1 MATEQTTESSPG
13 GSGWGQQGSPGT
25 QGSWGADAG
34 GGRKLHGFALFS
46 VLGALMLTLL
56 LEALD
61 QTIVGTA
68 MPKIIG
74 DLNGFSLYTWVATA
88 YILASATV
96 IPIVGKL
103 SDLYGRK
110 GFFLVGV
117 VLFLLGSALS
127 GLSQTIE
134 QLIAFRA
141 LQGFGAGVGIA
152 LVFTVVGD
160 IFPPLERAR
169 WQGLFGAVYGL
180 SSIIGPF
187 LGGFLTDNLG
197 WRSVFYVNIP
207 VGIFALAGIVLF
219 LPATISPRNATFS
232 GWAAIRRID
241 LAGAVLAA
249 GATISLLLGLT
260 FAGQGSAWSSAEV
273 AGWLAAGVVL
283 VALFL
288 VRERFAAD
296 PVLPLGL
303 FRNQVF
309 SSVAVLSLGVGA
321 VILSLAYYLPLF
333 LQGVLGESATNSGAV
348 LTPLLIANVIA
359 GSMSG
364 FIVAK
369 TGTYQRLTIGAA
381 VVMNVGIFLL
391 SQMTQSTSVAEAAV
405 FMVIT
410 GLGFGIFFTIP
421 TLAVQNAVPY
431 TQLGVVTATTRYLQ
445 QVGATLGVAVVG
457 SVVNNGISS
466 NIAANLP
473 AAAHQLPAQA
483 LTAATNPQVLTNPA
497 YHDQVVANAVRY
509 GGPAAQQT
517 LDKIFTALQHS
528 LAVAIGQGFVVVF
541 GFSLVM
547 LVATMFLKNV
557 PLRASWGA
565 PVAAESSATGSPAGG
580 AWGPSTDAPADGAAW
595 GSATVDAAS
604 LAPQDA
610 ARMATWTADGPREQ

>member
-1 MATEQTTESSPG
+1 MTDNSPSPATTTNAG
-13 GSGWGQQGSPGT
+13 AWGQWT
-25 QGSWGADAG
+25 

-117 VLFLLGSALS
+117 AIFLVGSALS

-141 LQGFGAGVGIA
+141 LQGLGAGVGIA

-187 LGGFLTDNLG
+187 LGGFLTDNLS
-197 WRSVFYVNIP
+197 WRSVFYVNLP
-207 VGIFALAGIVLF
+207 VGFFALVGIVLF
-219 LPATISPRNATFS
+219 LPANISPRNATFS

-260 FAGQGSAWSSAEV
+260 FAGQGSSWTSTEV
-273 AGWLAAGVVL
+273 VGWLAAGVVL

-288 VRERFAAD
+288 IRESRAAD
-296 PVLPLGL
+296 PLLPLGL

-364 FIVAK
+364 FIVARSGK
-369 TGTYQRLTIGAA
+369 YQRLAISAA

-391 SQMTQSTSVAEAAV
+391 SQMTQSTSLTEAAV

-431 TQLGVVTATTRYLQ
+431 TQMGVVTGTSRYLQ
-445 QVGATLGVAVVG
+445 QVGATLGIAVVG
-457 SVVNNGISS
+457 SVVANGINSDINS
-466 NIAANLP
+466 HLPAGASQLP
-473 AAAHQLPAQA
+473 AAALS
-483 LTAATNPQVLTNPA
+483 AATNPQVLTNPA
-497 YHDQVVANAVRY
+497 YHDQVVANAVKY
-509 GGPAAQQT
+509 GGPAAQGT
-517 LDKIFTALQHS
+517 LDQIFTALKHS
-528 LAVAIGQGFVVVF
+528 LAVGIGEGMVVVL
-541 GFSLVM
+541 GFSLLM
-547 LVATMFLKNV
+547 LAATLFLKNV
-557 PLRASWGA
+557 PLRSGWG
-565 PVAAESSATGSPAGG
+565 PATEPAGG
-580 AWGPSTDAPADGAAW
+580 SAGPSAGSEWGQAPAGATPGPAGAAGAANW
-595 GSATVDAAS
+595 GQGSGNAPSGGANWSRGSADGGRPDPGSAS
-604 LAPQDA
+604 
-610 ARMATWTADGPREQ
+610 RT

>member
-1 MATEQTTESSPG
+1 MATEQTKGNSPG
-13 GSGWGQQGSPGT
+13 GGAWDQQESPGS

-117 VLFLLGSALS
+117 ALFLLGSALS

-141 LQGFGAGVGIA
+141 LQGLGAGVGIA

-187 LGGFLTDNLG
+187 LGGFLTDNLS
-197 WRSVFYVNIP
+197 WRSVFYVNLP
-207 VGIFALAGIVLF
+207 VGFFALVGIVLF
-219 LPATISPRNATFS
+219 LPANISPRNATFS

-241 LAGAVLAA
+241 LPGAVLAA

-260 FAGQGSAWSSAEV
+260 FAGQGSAWTSIEV
-273 AGWLAAGVVL
+273 VGWLAAGVVL
-283 VALFL
+283 VVMFL
-288 VRERFAAD
+288 IRESRAAD
-296 PVLPLGL
+296 PLLPLGL

-369 TGTYQRLTIGAA
+369 TGTYQRLTVGAA
-381 VVMNVGIFLL
+381 VGDDEGRPSLTF
-391 SQMTQSTSVAEAAV
+391 AE
-405 FMVIT
+405 
-410 GLGFGIFFTIP
+410 
-421 TLAVQNAVPY
+421 
-431 TQLGVVTATTRYLQ
+431 
-445 QVGATLGVAVVG
+445 
-457 SVVNNGISS
+457 
-466 NIAANLP
+466 
-473 AAAHQLPAQA
+473 
-483 LTAATNPQVLTNPA
+483 
-497 YHDQVVANAVRY
+497 
-509 GGPAAQQT
+509 
-517 LDKIFTALQHS
+517 
-528 LAVAIGQGFVVVF
+528 
-541 GFSLVM
+541 
-547 LVATMFLKNV
+547 
-557 PLRASWGA
+557 
-565 PVAAESSATGSPAGG
+565 
-580 AWGPSTDAPADGAAW
+580 
-595 GSATVDAAS
+595 
-604 LAPQDA
+604 
-610 ARMATWTADGPREQ
+610 

>member
-1 MATEQTTESSPG
+1 MATEQTNGSSPG
-13 GSGWGQQGSPGT
+13 GSSGGQGYAWQQG
-25 QGSWGADAG
+25 GSGGAAAAWGADAG

-110 GFFLVGV
+110 GFFIVGV
-117 VLFLLGSALS
+117 ALFLLGSALS

-141 LQGFGAGVGIA
+141 LQGLGAGIGIA

-197 WRSVFYVNIP
+197 WRSVFCVNLP
-207 VGIFALAGIVLF
+207 VGFFALLGIFLF
-219 LPATISPRNATFS
+219 LPANISPRNATFT

-241 LAGAVLAA
+241 VAGAILAA

-260 FAGQGSAWSSAEV
+260 FAGNGSGWTSTEV
-273 AGWLAAGVVL
+273 LAWLAAGVVL
-283 VALFL
+283 VVLFL
-288 VRERFAAD
+288 LRERSAAD
-296 PVLPLGL
+296 PLLPLSL

-364 FIVAK
+364 FLVARAGK
-369 TGTYQRLTIGAA
+369 YQRLAISAA

-391 SQMTQSTSVAEAAV
+391 SQMTESTSVGEAAL
-405 FMVIT
+405 FMIVT

-431 TQLGVVTATTRYLQ
+431 TQLGVVTATARYLQ
-445 QVGATLGVAVVG
+445 QVGASLGIAIVG

-466 NIAANLP
+466 NIAAHLP
-473 AAAHQLPAQA
+473 AGAAQLPAQA
-483 LTAATNPQVLTNPA
+483 LAAATNPQVLINPA
-497 YHDQVVANAVRY
+497 YHDQVVANAVKY
-509 GGPAAQQT
+509 GGPAAQGT
-517 LDKIFTALQHS
+517 LDQIFTALSHS
-528 LAVAIGQGFVVVF
+528 LAVGIGQGFVVVL
-541 GFSLVM
+541 GFSLAM
-547 LVATMFLKNV
+547 LVATLFLKNV

-565 PVAAESSATGSPAGG
+565 ALAGAEAPATGSSSEAKW
-580 AWGPSTDAPADGAAW
+580 A
-595 GSATVDAAS
+595 
-604 LAPQDA
+604 
-610 ARMATWTADGPREQ
+610 